1 MNHLS
6 MIYNVSLIYLML
18 CGLKF
23 VLMSPQLVAKAK
35 TVKLREV
42 GLIPSILPGTIS
54 NTQGLPPDRG
64 LPCSCAAQWQLRE
77 AQYYTVGQSNTDREK
92 YFNLQFMNSAS

>member
-1 MNHLS
+1 MNRLS

-42 GLIPSILPGTIS
+42 GLGPSQTPKDYLLTGDCLVPVQPSGS
-54 NTQGLPPDRG
+54 
-64 LPCSCAAQWQLRE
+64 
-77 AQYYTVGQSNTDREK
+77 
-92 YFNLQFMNSAS
+92 